1 MLIRIS
7 LIVAI
12 IAGLAVGALNF
23 IKVKEIITTTRQ
35 ERDDFHTKLDKTT
48 ADLNTTTATL
58 KRTTTELA
66 QTKKDLDS
74 TKSDLSKAVANVN
87 DLKKK
92 SAELQDSLTSAQK
105 ELTDTKIELDLYHQ
119 AFKTPQLALSVAKDM
134 KALQDKMDVVEE
146 EKKVLQRQLVRVQTE
161 LDVYKN
167 PEKPIYLP
175 ANLIGKVVVTDPKWD
190 FVVLNVGEDQG
201 ALERGEL
208 LVNRDGKLVAKVKI
222 TSVQKNRSIANIVPG
237 WKLGEVLEGDQ
248 VIPAYP
254 ASS

>member
-12 IAGLAVGALNF
+12 LAGLAVGAINF
-23 IKVKEIITTTRQ
+23 
-35 ERDDFHTKLDKTT
+35 TKIKTT
-48 ADLNTTTATL
+48 ITGLREDLTKQTGRADTAERNLASTKKTLDQTQNTLT
-58 KRTTTELA
+58 
-66 QTKKDLDS
+66 QTKRDLDS
-74 TKSDLSKAVANVN
+74 TKSDLTKAVASVN
-87 DLKKK
+87 DLKKQ
-92 SAELQDSLTSAQK
+92 ATQLQESLTTAQK
-105 ELTDTKIELDLYHQ
+105 ELTETKIDLELYHQ
-119 AFKTPQLALSVAKDM
+119 AFTTPQQALSVAKDM
-134 KALQDKMDVVEE
+134 KALQDKMDVVED
-146 EKKVLQRQLVRVQTE
+146 EKKVLQRRLVQVQTE

-175 ANLIGKVVVTDPKWD
+175 ANLIGQVVVTDPKWD

-208 LVNRDGKLVAKVKI
+208 LVNRGGKLVAKVKI

-248 VIPAYP
+248 VIPANP